1 MTLKRIFKHWQM
13 PICRVRQHFGP
24 ATLAAI
30 EQAIGE
36 SEKAHRGEIRFV
48 IEGRFSLLQLLRGL
62 SPRQRAA
69 EQFIE
74 LGVGHT
80 EEHSGI
86 LIYLLLAERQVE
98 IVADTGIAAK
108 VEQAGWNA
116 ICGRMTQAFAAGR
129 YQDGALDGI
138 AGTSK
143 LLTEYFPARPR
154 NPNELEDAPL
164 VL

>member
-1 MTLKRIFKHWQM
+1 MALKRILKHWQM

-62 SPRQRAA
+62 SARQRAE
-69 EQFIE
+69 EQFIQ
-74 LGVGHT
+74 LGVDHT

-98 IVADTGIAAK
+98 IVADSGISAL
-108 VEQAGWNA
+108 VGQTEWDTL
-116 ICGRMTQAFAAGR
+116 CRSMTLAFATGH
-129 YQDGALDGI
+129 YQTGALAGI
-138 AGTSK
+138 AGATR
-143 LLTEYFPARPR
+143 LLSQYFPARPR